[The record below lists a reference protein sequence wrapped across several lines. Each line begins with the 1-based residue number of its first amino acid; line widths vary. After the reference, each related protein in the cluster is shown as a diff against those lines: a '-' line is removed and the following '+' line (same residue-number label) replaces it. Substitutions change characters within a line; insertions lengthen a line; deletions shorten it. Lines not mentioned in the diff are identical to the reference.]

1 MKTRIITRYLAK
13 EGYNEI
19 NDREVDMD
27 EYKEVEVK
35 SVEEGRSIIAEKD
48 LHGNGIGTIH
58 EEMQREE
65 GDTWEE
71 LRVHHVSEGVI
82 YDSELL

>member
-1 MKTRIITRYLAK
+1 MKTRIIARYLIK

-19 NDREVDMD
+19 NDREVDLD

-35 SVEEGRSIIAEKD
+35 SVEEGRSIIAKND
-48 LHGNGIGTIH
+48 LHGNGIGTIY
-58 EEMQREE
+58 EEVQREE

-71 LRVHHVSEGVI
+71 LKVHHVSEGVI
-82 YDSELL
+82 YDSEVV